1 MSAPVTKI
9 EQLLALAV
17 DPAASA
23 EEARTAALIA
33 ARMIRSSGLQL
44 AAPGATPV
52 STPSAPPAP
61 EWKRNERPPGGY
73 RLSSKFGGWCRQC
86 GRRYDVGD
94 AIWWAP
100 GVRGAVHYAC
110 PRGDV

>member
-61 EWKRNERPPGGY
+61 EWKRNERPPGAY
-73 RLSSKFGGWCRQC
+73 LFPSKFGGWCTQC
-86 GRRYDVGD
+86 GGRFQVGWR
-94 AIWWAP
+94 IWWVP
-100 GVRGAVHYAC
+100 SRRGAIHFAC
-110 PRGDV
+110 PRP